1 MSSYNHF
8 GCSWCGGPF
17 NGGNCPGCSSVGSGN
32 EFVYDP
38 NPYSYNETPDFSYP
52 PPQPQYETYSCELCG
67 NDSHYGF
74 DCPPR
79 VPLVYEQ
86 EPCYNQNFSDNYYPQ
101 NSPSFLCCDNCG
113 GPHESFQCQPMNQNF
128 YNSNSFGFDQSQP
141 PQFPVIHQPPQ
152 ETSVEILQAKED
164 LMISIETFL
173 KKFNRISFRET
184 PKVLMQAWDKFL
196 EIKHAQSE
204 EVQELLNKL
213 LEDVQNISEELAEF
227 INSPSWSRPAFYL
240 DDDEEYT
247 IAITPDLPTEE
258 PEYSLSMGDE
268 HLDTIP
274 ATESDEVIKSSVENL
289 VPIPSESEVTSDN
302 KSECDVPVDDESS
315 PTFTTFS
322 NPLFDSDNDF
332 SSSDDESFSDED
344 VPKEIY
350 SNPLFDEEIISDKID
365 ASIISSP
372 KIDSLLE
379 QFSGELA
386 HIDLIPPGIN
396 EDNLDPEGDI
406 HLVERLL
413 YDNSSPR
420 PPEEL
425 NSTESFPPSHIP
437 VEDSDSL
444 MEEID
449 LFLASDESIPPGIDS
464 DYSDSEGDNLFLER
478 LLHDDPTPLPDIP
491 SPTHV
496 TFPFEDHHDLDFT
509 CVVRVFLPFFTYP
522 VTSSFLLSSGSEDTI
537 FDPGIST
544 FHFSSLKPVAY
555 ENPIVIFLF
564 FCFCPK
570 DKGIRGESS

>member
-184 PKVLMQAWDKFL
+184 LKVLMQAWDKIF

-258 PEYSLSMGDE
+258 PDNSLSMGDE
-268 HLDTIP
+268 HLSTIP
-274 ATESDEVIKSSVENL
+274 EKESDEVIKSSVENL
-289 VPIPSESEVTSDN
+289 VPIPSESEDFSDIE
-302 KSECDVPVDDESS
+302 SECDVPVDDESS
-315 PTFTTFS
+315 LTFTTFS
-322 NPLFDSDNDF
+322 NPLFDSNDDF
-332 SSSDDESFSDED
+332 TSSDDESLSDED
-344 VPKEIY
+344 VPKENFKIY

-386 HIDLIPPGIN
+386 HIDPIPSGI
-396 EDNLDPEGDI
+396 EKADFDLKEEI
-406 HLVERLL
+406 RFVENLL
-413 YDNSSPR
+413 YDNSSLR
-420 PPEEL
+420 PLKEL
-425 NSTESFPPSHIP
+425 NSTESFPPSYIP

-444 MEEID
+444 IEEID

-464 DYSDSEGDNLFLER
+464 DYLDSEGDNHFLER

-496 TFPFEDHHDLDFT
+496 TFPFEDHHDLNFT

-522 VTSSFLLSSGSEDTI
+522 VTSSFLLSSRSEDTI
-537 FDPGIST
+537 FDLAFPL
-544 FHFSSLKPVAY
+544 F
-555 ENPIVIFLF
+555 IFLLLSRWHM
-564 FCFCPK
+564 K
-570 DKGIRGESS
+570 I

>member
-17 NGGNCPGCSSVGSGN
+17 NGGNCPGCSSVGSEN

-52 PPQPQYETYSCELCG
+52 PPQPQFETYSCELCG
-67 NDSHYGF
+67 NDSHYGY

-79 VPLVYEQ
+79 VSLVYEQ
-86 EPCYNQNFSDNYYPQ
+86 EPCYNQNFSDNHYPQ

-141 PQFPVIHQPPQ
+141 PQSPVIHQPPQ
-152 ETSVEILQAKED
+152 ETSVEMLQAKED

-184 PKVLMQAWDKFL
+184 PKVLLLAWEKFF
-196 EIKHAQSE
+196 EIKHREKQHPPE
-204 EVQELLNKL
+204 DIQELIRKL
-213 LEDVQNISEELAEF
+213 LEDVQNISEELEKY
-227 INSPSWSRPAFYL
+227 INSPSWSRTAFYL

-247 IAITPDLPTEE
+247 IAITPNLPTEK
-258 PEYSLSMGDE
+258 PDNSLSMGDE
-268 HLDTIP
+268 HLSTIP
-274 ATESDEVIKSSVENL
+274 VTESDEVIKSSVENL
-289 VPIPSESEVTSDN
+289 VPIPSESEDFFDIE
-302 KSECDVPVDDESS
+302 SECDVPVCDDS
-315 PTFTTFS
+315 TTFS
-322 NPLFDSDNDF
+322 NPLFDFDDDF
-332 SSSDDESFSDED
+332 SSSDDESFFDED
-344 VPKEIY
+344 VLKEIY
-350 SNPLFDEEIISDKID
+350 SNPIFDEEIISDKID

-386 HIDLIPPGIN
+386 HIDLIPLGIN

-420 PPEEL
+420 PPKEL
-425 NSTESFPPSHIP
+425 NSTKSFPPSHIP
-437 VEDSDSL
+437 VEDSDPF

-449 LFLASDESIPPGIDS
+449 LFLDSDESIPSGIDS

-478 LLHDDPTPLPDIP
+478 LLHDDPTPLSDIP

-509 CVVRVFLPFFTYP
+509 CVV
-522 VTSSFLLSSGSEDTI
+522 
-537 FDPGIST
+537 
-544 FHFSSLKPVAY
+544 
-555 ENPIVIFLF
+555 
-564 FCFCPK
+564 
-570 DKGIRGESS
+570 